1 MKIPHSS
8 LGALRFCRRK
18 SNPQSK
24 DTKAGGNG
32 KPPAFRSVNLPVE
45 CATQGPFNRQSA
57 SAEHCKNQRLAKAVC
72 SELVNGMA
80 RPEIEFEQENDGR
93 WIAEIT
99 ALPSLMCYGKSQE
112 EARRK
117 VEALALRLFADRLKK
132 MRIYPRSEDSA
143 GKAV

>member
-1 MKIPHSS
+1 
-8 LGALRFCRRK
+8 
-18 SNPQSK
+18 
-24 DTKAGGNG
+24 
-32 KPPAFRSVNLPVE
+32 
-45 CATQGPFNRQSA
+45 
-57 SAEHCKNQRLAKAVC
+57 
-72 SELVNGMA
+72 MA

>member
-1 MKIPHSS
+1 VPLRDLQSPIRIS
-8 LGALRFCRRK
+8 GAL
-18 SNPQSK
+18 Q
-24 DTKAGGNG
+24 
-32 KPPAFRSVNLPVE
+32 
-45 CATQGPFNRQSA
+45 
-57 SAEHCKNQRLAKAVC
+57 NQRLAKAVC

-117 VEALALRLFADRLKK
+117 VEALALRLFADRLEK
-132 MRIYPRSEDSA
+132 MRIYPRSEDSV

>member
-1 MKIPHSS
+1 M
-8 LGALRFCRRK
+8 
-18 SNPQSK
+18 
-24 DTKAGGNG
+24 
-32 KPPAFRSVNLPVE
+32 E

-57 SAEHCKNQRLAKAVC
+57 SAEHCKIKGLRKPFALSYSTVWHDRKL
-72 SELVNGMA
+72 S
-80 RPEIEFEQENDGR
+80 FEQENDGR

-117 VEALALRLFADRLKK
+117 VEALALRLFADRLEK

>member
-1 MKIPHSS
+1 
-8 LGALRFCRRK
+8 
-18 SNPQSK
+18 
-24 DTKAGGNG
+24 
-32 KPPAFRSVNLPVE
+32 
-45 CATQGPFNRQSA
+45 
-57 SAEHCKNQRLAKAVC
+57 
-72 SELVNGMA
+72 MA
-80 RPEIEFEQENDGR
+80 RPENDGR

-99 ALPSLMCYGKSQE
+99 ALPSLMSYGESQE